1 MLSLF
6 QPDIPV
12 FTREQTHGLLW
23 RPEQKILASSDPLG
37 WTTVY
42 ASAQREA
49 PYEDSYTGVNDH
61 LLIVHLDGPVEVS
74 RRLLGAEANRVV
86 PPGGMFLM
94 PANHDFGV
102 RLAAPLST
110 LHVYV
115 RNRTLDRMAQEI
127 YGGAAERA
135 ELLPR
140 FGEHDELIQSLA
152 RSLKECLEAPHAADR
167 LMAEAL
173 ATTLAA
179 RLLRRHSNLSDQ
191 SPSPVSGALSD
202 ARLTRVYDYVE
213 AHLDEPITVEAM
225 ARVAG
230 LGPVH
235 FARAFRNAVGMPPH
249 RYVVEARVR
258 RAKHALEQPEAS
270 LAEVA
275 LACGFCHQEHLTH
288 VFKKVVG
295 VTPGAYRRA
304 RMS

>member
-23 RPEQKILASSDPLG
+23 RPEQKILASSDSLG
-37 WTTVY
+37 WTTLY
-42 ASAQREA
+42 ASIQREA
-49 PYEDSYTGVNDH
+49 PYEDSYVGVNDH
-61 LLIVHLDGPVEVS
+61 LLIVHLDGPVEVC
-74 RRLLGAEANRVV
+74 RRLSGAEASRVV

-102 RLAAPLST
+102 RLTAPLST
-110 LHVYV
+110 LHLYV
-115 RNRTLDRMAQEI
+115 RGRTLERMAQEI
-127 YGGAAERA
+127 YGDGTERV

-140 FGEHDELIQSLA
+140 LGEHDELLQSLA
-152 RSLKECLEAPHAADR
+152 RALKEHLEAPDAEDR
-167 LMAEAL
+167 LMTEAL

-179 RLLRRHSNLSDQ
+179 RLLRRHSNVSDRT
-191 SPSPVSGALSD
+191 PSPMPGALSEE
-202 ARLTRVYDYVE
+202 RLRRVYDYVE
-213 AHLDEPITVEAM
+213 AHLEEPITVEAM

-235 FARAFRNAVGMPPH
+235 FARAFRTAVGKPPH
-249 RYVVEARVR
+249 RYVLEARVR
-258 RAKHALEQPEAS
+258 RAKHALEQAEAS

-275 LACGFCHQEHLTH
+275 VACGFCHQEHLTH
-288 VFKKVVG
+288 VFKKVEG

-304 RMS
+304 RLS

>member
-1 MLSLF
+1 MFSLF
-6 QPDIPV
+6 QSDVPV

-23 RPEQKILASSDPLG
+23 RPEQQIVASSDSLG
-37 WTTVY
+37 WTTLY
-42 ASAQREA
+42 ASVQREA
-49 PYEDSYTGVNDH
+49 PYEASYTGVNDH
-61 LLIVHLDGPVEVS
+61 LLIVHLDGPVEVR
-74 RRLLGAEANRVV
+74 RRLSGAEAQRVI

-110 LHVYV
+110 LHVYF
-115 RNRTLDRMAQEI
+115 RGSTLDRLAQEI
-127 YGGAAERA
+127 YGPAERA

-140 FGEHDELIQSLA
+140 IGDRDELIQSLA
-152 RSLKECLEAPHAADR
+152 RALKECLEAPHPADR

-173 ATTLAA
+173 ATTLAV
-179 RLLRRHSNLSDQ
+179 RLLRRHSSLADRA
-191 SPSPVSGALSD
+191 PVPVSGALSE

-225 ARVAG
+225 ARAAG

-249 RYVVEARVR
+249 RYVLEARVR
-258 RAKHALEQPEAS
+258 RAKHALEQPQTP

-288 VFKKVVG
+288 VFKKVVR
-295 VTPGAYRRA
+295 VTPCAYRRA
-304 RMS
+304 RLS